1 MSHSSDMQIAF
12 IEAPSA
18 INDDDSISANATAN
32 AQGRVLLDG
41 TSITNSADASSL
53 GTDPFSVVDGSPTVT
68 VTDSNISNYA
78 VGQTV
83 VLTGTTGLNIT
94 IAGTYKVQSIDARAG
109 TFTITAATNADTS
122 ADPSV
127 TTFGGSS
134 ATATYKQMDFGT
146 TARTITMTAASDE
159 STKTFTIFGQDL
171 DGNALTETISGPNA
185 TTGTFTNLYTK
196 VFGIECNE
204 GASAGN
210 IKFGVVAAN
219 DTVGTTIFGGDMR
232 LRKFYITFP
241 ASAAAVEFKSGSEN
255 GTTFYKYQP
264 PVTSADND
272 HVSVPP
278 DGLLIKSGTYI
289 VYDQSAAF
297 TNITVFYA

>member
-41 TSITNSADASSL
+41 ASITNSATASSL
-53 GTDPFSVVDGSPTVT
+53 GTDPFTSVDGSSTVT

-83 VLTGTTGLNIT
+83 VLTGTTGNNIT

-109 TFTITAATNADTS
+109 TFTITAATSANADG
-122 ADPSV
+122 A
-127 TTFGGSS
+127 FGGSS

-146 TARTITMTAASDE
+146 TARTITMTAADNE
-159 STKTFTIFGQDL
+159 ATKTFTIFGQDL

-204 GASAGN
+204 GASVGN

-232 LRKFYITFP
+232 LRTFYITFP
-241 ASAAAVEFKSGSEN
+241 ASAAAVEFRSGSEN

-264 PVTSADND
+264 PTTSADND
-272 HVSVPP
+272 HVAVPP

>member
-41 TSITNSADASSL
+41 ASITNSATASSL
-53 GTDPFSVVDGSPTVT
+53 GNNPYTSVNGSSTVT

-83 VLTGTTGLNIT
+83 VLAGTAGNNIT
-94 IAGTYKVQSIDARAG
+94 IAGTYKVQSIDANAG
-109 TFTITAATNADTS
+109 TFTITAATS
-122 ADPSV
+122 ADDDGA
-127 TTFGGSS
+127 FGGSS

-146 TARTITMTAASDE
+146 TARTITMTAAGNE
-159 STKTFTIFGQDL
+159 SSKTFTIFGQDL
-171 DGNALTETISGPNA
+171 DGNALTETIDGPNA

-204 GASAGN
+204 GASVGN
-210 IKFGVVAAN
+210 IKFGVIAAN
-219 DTVGTTIFGGDMR
+219 DTVGTAIFGGDMR

-264 PVTSADND
+264 PTTSADND

-278 DGLLIKSGTYI
+278 DGLLLKSGGYI